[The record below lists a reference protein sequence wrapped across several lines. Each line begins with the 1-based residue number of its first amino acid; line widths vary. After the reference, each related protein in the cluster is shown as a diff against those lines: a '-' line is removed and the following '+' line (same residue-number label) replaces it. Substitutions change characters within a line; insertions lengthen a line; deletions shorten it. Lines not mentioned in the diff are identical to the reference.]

1 MALFKVIEKP
11 GSDKPR
17 IIHVYGLSGSGKSY
31 YVNERTKS
39 LKRAIIDLESGFRYL
54 LNAGDKYFVTTKASE
69 VLAAFKEAAKDDS
82 VNCIILDGC
91 TTLWI
96 LQQAEK
102 ARTNDKGT
110 KAVDI
115 GQWGVMKAE
124 IEQALLSL
132 LASEKDVY
140 LIQRA
145 VFEEKSKTVEPQ
157 GTDVFQYYSDVSVY
171 ISKSG
176 KSHNSEVVKIRKK
189 NNTVQDKKE
198 EQS

>member
-1 MALFKVIEKP
+1 MALFKLIEKP

-31 YVNERTKS
+31 YVNERTKA

-54 LNAGDKYFVTTKASE
+54 LNTGDKYFVTTKASE
-69 VLAAFKEAAKDDS
+69 VLSAFKEAAKDND

-102 ARTNDKGT
+102 AKTNTNTGV

-171 ISKSG
+171 IEK
-176 KSHNSEVVKIRKK
+176 KNSAHSSSVVKQRKK
-189 NNTVQDKKE
+189 VTV
-198 EQS
+198 